1 MPSPPAVI
9 AIDSRVEI
17 PTSELRFAASR
28 SSGPG
33 GQHVNKVETRVILS
47 FDLTGSPSLS
57 PEHKTRIQ
65 ERLASRVT
73 KAGVLRVT
81 AQRHRSQ
88 AANRKLAV
96 ERFATLLREAL
107 AEEEPRRPTKV
118 PRRVVRR
125 RLDEKRRRGKVKRL
139 RSDGADT
146 EDR

>member
-1 MPSPPAVI
+1 MPSLPSTVTVEPGI
-9 AIDSRVEI
+9 EI
-17 PTSELRFAASR
+17 PMSELEFTTSR

-47 FDLTGSPSLS
+47 FDLADSPSLS
-57 PEHKTRIQ
+57 PEQKARVQ

-96 ERFATLLREAL
+96 ERFASLLREAL
-107 AEEEPRRPTKV
+107 VEDAPRRPSKV
-118 PRRVVRR
+118 PRRVNRR
-125 RLDEKRRRGKVKRL
+125 RLAEKRRRGELKRL
-139 RSDGADT
+139 RSGGVDT
-146 EDR
+146 ES

>member
-1 MPSPPAVI
+1 MPSLPPAVPV
-9 AIDSRVEI
+9 DSETEI
-17 PTSELRFAASR
+17 PISELRFTAAR

-47 FDLTGSPSLS
+47 FDLAGSPSLS
-57 PEHKTRIQ
+57 PEQKARIQ

-96 ERFATLLREAL
+96 ERFASLLREAL
-107 AEEEPRRPTKV
+107 AEDAPRRPSKV
-118 PRRVVRR
+118 PRRENRR
-125 RLDEKRRRGKVKRL
+125 RLAEKRRRGELKRL
-139 RSDGADT
+139 RSGDVDT
-146 EDR
+146 EG

>member
-1 MPSPPAVI
+1 MPSLPSTVTVEPGI
-9 AIDSRVEI
+9 EI
-17 PTSELRFAASR
+17 PMSELEFTTSR

-47 FDLTGSPSLS
+47 FDLADSPSLS
-57 PEHKTRIQ
+57 PEQKARIQ

-96 ERFATLLREAL
+96 ERFASLLREAL
-107 AEEEPRRPTKV
+107 AEDAPRRPSKV
-118 PRRVVRR
+118 PRRVNRR
-125 RLDEKRRRGKVKRL
+125 RLVEKRRRGELKRL
-139 RSDGADT
+139 RSGGVDT
-146 EDR
+146 ES